1 MIIRKVWNIKAF
13 SAINE
18 CVDEFI
24 SLLPSI
30 LTLESNFRILGA
42 PMGSL
47 PFMESFISEVFQEDF
62 NTIVNL
68 PMFANP

>member
-1 MIIRKVWNIKAF
+1 VQLTK
-13 SAINE
+13 

-30 LTLESNFRILGA
+30 FTLESNFHILGA

-47 PFMESFISEVFQEDF
+47 PLMESFISEVFQEDF
-62 NTIVNL
+62 NIIVNL